1 MSEES
6 AELSLTLLKAGLQQA
21 ALPAER
27 QLARLKGFDVPF
39 EVADDVSQQILW
51 LLQSTDVKLT
61 AEQRSSLIALDDFI
75 KGMSGRCNACLW
87 TDDALRSRPEWEEVR
102 QQARTILG
110 LFQWPMEASD
120 DPGSEAV

>member
-6 AELSLTLLKAGLQQA
+6 VEPDLALLKAGLQQA

-27 QLARLKGFDVPF
+27 QIARPKGFDVPF
-39 EVADDVSQQILW
+39 EVADDMCQQILW

-61 AEQRSSLIALDDFI
+61 EEQRSRLIAMDDFI
-75 KGMSGRCNACLW
+75 KGMSGQRNARLW
-87 TDDALRSRPEWEEVR
+87 TDDALRSRPEWEEIR
-102 QQARTILG
+102 RQARRILG

-120 DPGSEAV
+120 DPGPEVV